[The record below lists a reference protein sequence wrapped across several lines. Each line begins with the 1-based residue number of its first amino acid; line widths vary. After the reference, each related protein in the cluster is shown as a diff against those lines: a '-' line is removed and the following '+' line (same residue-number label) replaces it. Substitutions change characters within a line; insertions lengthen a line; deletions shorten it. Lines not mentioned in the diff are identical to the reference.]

1 MRKVISIICGILT
14 VITAWSTIKMI
25 LAIISVNKTIEV
37 SYAPLP
43 ISLTNPSNNLI
54 IVSLIVYI
62 IITIILGIITLKLF
76 KGNRSCLLYTS
87 DAADE

>member
-37 SYAPLP
+37 SYAPLT

-76 KGNRSCLLYTS
+76 KGNRR
-87 DAADE
+87 

>member
-76 KGNRSCLLYTS
+76 KGNRR
-87 DAADE
+87 

>member
-1 MRKVISIICGILT
+1 MRKVISIIYGILT

-76 KGNRSCLLYTS
+76 KGNRR
-87 DAADE
+87 